1 MSQLEIELKQLKAE
15 IINMWNLVHS
25 QVVKSNV
32 AMVNFDKNLAR
43 EVVSRE
49 KRVNG
54 LELKIDRD
62 CENIFALLTPVAVD
76 LRFVL
81 AVLKINSN
89 LERIGDIAEGVAKYI
104 LSADKPFNPE
114 LLRITETIAMYD
126 EAINMLEDTLTA
138 FEKEDTQLAR
148 SVFQKDEFL
157 DKININATNATCQY
171 LVQHPEDAYQALI
184 NLSVIRRLERVGD
197 QSKNIAE
204 ETIFYVEAKVLKHGE
219 AYSDKYGSM
228 EVWKYEELM
237 YFHILPYFHTSI
249 LSILTSVPHSSP
261 GHPDSLETHLC
272 IHQNKTHILSLCSER
287 YPAMPAVTGIPQFGS
302 FLLSTMAAVNTG
314 LLLSV
319 LTTIVSVPV
328 LASSLS
334 SLFGF

>member
-1 MSQLEIELKQLKAE
+1 MSQLEIELKQLKTE
-15 IINMWNLVHS
+15 IVNMWSLVHS
-25 QVVKSNV
+25 QLVKSNI

-54 LELKIDRD
+54 SELKIDRD

-104 LSADKPFNPE
+104 LSADKPFNQD
-114 LLRITETIAMYD
+114 LLKMTETISMYD
-126 EAINMLEDTLTA
+126 EAINMLEDTLSA
-138 FEKEDTQLAR
+138 FEKEDTGLAR

-157 DKININATNATCQY
+157 DKININATSTTCKY
-171 LVQHPEDAYQALI
+171 LELHPEDAYQALI

-204 ETIFYVEAKVLKHGE
+204 ETIFYVEAKVLKHNDG
-219 AYSDKYGSM
+219 
-228 EVWKYEELM
+228 
-237 YFHILPYFHTSI
+237 
-249 LSILTSVPHSSP
+249 
-261 GHPDSLETHLC
+261 
-272 IHQNKTHILSLCSER
+272 
-287 YPAMPAVTGIPQFGS
+287 
-302 FLLSTMAAVNTG
+302 
-314 LLLSV
+314 
-319 LTTIVSVPV
+319 
-328 LASSLS
+328 
-334 SLFGF
+334 